1 MLGSDQTWIQALIPC
16 PIPIA
21 SIVVRVMS
29 SHLFFFS
36 FLHNNNCKTKI
47 HCKVFVALV
56 WVPVAYTFTFQ
67 YFYLDFIPAA
77 FGLGIFHNVNNFFTE
92 FCISMDKLA
101 CQKCRYF

>member
-21 SIVVRVMS
+21 SIVIRVMS

-36 FLHNNNCKTKI
+36 FLHHNNCKTKI
-47 HCKVFVALV
+47 HFKAFVALV
-56 WVPVAYTFTFQ
+56 WYQ
-67 YFYLDFIPAA
+67 YFYLDFILVA

-92 FCISMDKLA
+92 FCISMDELA
-101 CQKCRYF
+101 